1 MPSTSTKMARLMA
14 AACHDAEI
22 AERHDISQKVACE
35 FTHEDAKSGLL
46 SKAMKEAAA
55 RKKSGLHQARASS

>member
-1 MPSTSTKMARLMA
+1 MPSTTTKMARLMA

-22 AERHDISQKVACE
+22 AKRNDISQKVACE
-35 FTHEDAKSGLL
+35 FTREDAKSGLL

-55 RKKSGLHQARASS
+55 RGKSGLHNARASA

>member
-1 MPSTSTKMARLMA
+1 MPSDTTKMARLMA

-22 AERHDISQKVACE
+22 AKRNNISQKVACE

-46 SKAMKEAAA
+46 SQAMKEQAA
-55 RKKSGLHQARASS
+55 RKKSGLHRARAS